1 MQTWKKPN
9 GSMILI
15 NENSEEYARELGW
28 TPVKEN
34 EEETVLDQ
42 SEAPEAP
49 VKRRGR
55 PKKQA
60 D

>member
-1 MQTWKKPN
+1 MQSWKKPN
-9 GSMILI
+9 GTIILI

-28 TPVKEN
+28 TPVSEN
-34 EEETVLDQ
+34 EEEITPDTTEGQ
-42 SEAPEAP
+42 

-55 PKKQA
+55 PKKKV